1 MVKERGAARS
11 RLKEPDTEGVKRV
24 NDGLEQEV
32 KGDAQIERCKRK
44 EGKRKVEREAQ
55 GEREGNR

>member
-32 KGDAQIERCKRK
+32 KGDAQTERCKRK
-44 EGKRKVEREAQ
+44 EGGKEGRKRGARRKR
-55 GEREGNR
+55 GE